1 MIVEEDAA
9 AVRDAVRSQLGNYP
23 RTVFYSKMF
32 SAAGVPVSAEG
43 GWTDEMIDAVA
54 VYGDEASVTDQLEGL
69 FQGGVGEVLASVVT
83 VGDAKASA
91 ERTMRLLARV
101 SAS

>member
-1 MIVEEDAA
+1 MPPPFATPS
-9 AVRDAVRSQLGNYP
+9 RSQLGNYP

-54 VYGDEASVTDQLEGL
+54 VYGDEASVTDQLEDL

-91 ERTMRLLARV
+91 ERTMRALGQSLGLL
-101 SAS
+101 SGP

>member
-1 MIVEEDAA
+1 
-9 AVRDAVRSQLGNYP
+9 
-23 RTVFYSKMF
+23 
-32 SAAGVPVSAEG
+32 
-43 GWTDEMIDAVA
+43 MIDAVA
-54 VYGDEASVTDQLEGL
+54 VYGDEASVTDQLEDL

-83 VGDAKASA
+83 VGDAKTSA